1 MQCKRKYQWVKLPR
15 CCLPQGKGVLGQWAR
30 LAARAAYRKGTGRY
44 CGFENPVEPGMWA
57 GGVVGLKS
65 ILGVKSRQAALGT
78 LKRLQEM
85 GYLRYTLDP
94 GTKKLEYRLTDWV
107 AACTGEACRS
117 QGVYAYEGQGFLCLP
132 RALPDRLVKQHAV
145 FEEADALLDL
155 WCHTV
160 WQDPKNIFS
169 HMAPV
174 VQFGSLGAVLTLETL
189 GSRWGWE
196 KTKVWRFFQ
205 KHGDVFPLY
214 RLPGAYGCLVFNA
227 RYPTEQSL
235 EEMGRPLPSQE
246 DLLRIL
252 REIRMCAG
260 NAHITGTDNQ
270 RLNKMVLWYSAKV
283 LSRQTGKSP
292 VAVSAPL
299 LRAYLSP
306 CWNCKNVYKDC
317 KEKRL
322 DLEPVFSFCEIPALF
337 DLERKV
343 SHEDERE
350 KLPELYDAIQCFD
363 LPAGGPRA
371 FGGPIHPR

>member
-1 MQCKRKYQWVKLPR
+1 
-15 CCLPQGKGVLGQWAR
+15 
-30 LAARAAYRKGTGRY
+30 
-44 CGFENPVEPGMWA
+44 MWA

-78 LKRLQEM
+78 LERLQEM

-196 KTKVWRFFQ
+196 KDQGMEVLSEAW
-205 KHGDVFPLY
+205 
-214 RLPGAYGCLVFNA
+214 GCLPSVPA
-227 RYPTEQSL
+227 SRRLRLSGVQC
-235 EEMGRPLPSQE
+235 PLPHRAVPGGDGASTAQP
-246 DLLRIL
+246 RGSPAHF
-252 REIRMCAG
+252 AG
-260 NAHITGTDNQ
+260 NTHVRGKCAYYRD
-270 RLNKMVLWYSAKV
+270 
-283 LSRQTGKSP
+283 RQ
-292 VAVSAPL
+292 
-299 LRAYLSP
+299 
-306 CWNCKNVYKDC
+306 
-317 KEKRL
+317 
-322 DLEPVFSFCEIPALF
+322 PA
-337 DLERKV
+337 
-343 SHEDERE
+343 
-350 KLPELYDAIQCFD
+350 A
-363 LPAGGPRA
+363 
-371 FGGPIHPR
+371 